1 MIRLLNK
8 MDHLL
13 PLSCDGHKRG
23 KLFAIKQKN
32 WGDQIDTYRVQIDAY
47 GVSKLMHTGCQNRC
61 IPGGGGKCLTIYLNF
76 VGVIGKCYY
85 KTLGTSV
92 INSQLSLS
100 LYFYWCN

>member
-47 GVSKLMHTGCQNRC
+47 GVSKLMHTTGAINSY
-61 IPGGGGKCLTIYLNF
+61 IKVTGCLTVFLF
-76 VGVIGKCYY
+76 
-85 KTLGTSV
+85 LRER
-92 INSQLSLS
+92 
-100 LYFYWCN
+100 